1 MSPCFLEGTKAVA
14 RMQRARIIIARVQVA
29 FSRKSAVWRT
39 PHAECLV
46 AGCEVGGKSATLGV
60 LNQYYEGEQEARD
73 NYQN

>member
-14 RMQRARIIIARVQVA
+14 RMQRARIIIAR
-29 FSRKSAVWRT
+29 
-39 PHAECLV
+39 HAECLV

>member
-14 RMQRARIIIARVQVA
+14 RMQRARIIIARVQ
-29 FSRKSAVWRT
+29 
-39 PHAECLV
+39 HAECLV

>member
-14 RMQRARIIIARVQVA
+14 RMQRARIIIARV
-29 FSRKSAVWRT
+29 
-39 PHAECLV
+39 HAECLV

>member
-29 FSRKSAVWRT
+29 FSRK
-39 PHAECLV
+39 HAECLV

>member
-29 FSRKSAVWRT
+29 FSRKSAV
-39 PHAECLV
+39 HAECLV